1 MKHYSRIFL
10 DGAAKP
16 AAITALLG
24 TAITT
29 YINGVKGLIAG
40 AIASTLVVAF
50 FLVHILLA
58 KATATMDPRATYAI
72 VMASYFLKVLVMVV
86 FLVVIGNFDLD
97 RRSFAVVALAVTL
110 GWLGGEIRAYLKLG
124 GGYGSSR

>member
-10 DGAAKP
+10 TGAAKP
-16 AAITALLG
+16 AAITALVG

-29 YINGVKGLIAG
+29 YLNGVKGLIAG
-40 AIASTLVVAF
+40 AVASTLVVAF

-97 RRSFAVVALAVTL
+97 RRSFAAVALAVTL

-124 GGYGSSR
+124 GGFGSSR

>member
-10 DGAAKP
+10 TGAAKP
-16 AAITALLG
+16 AAITALVG

-29 YINGVKGLIAG
+29 YLNGVKGLIAG

-72 VMASYFLKVLVMVV
+72 VMSSYFLKVLVMVV

-97 RRSFAVVALAVTL
+97 RRSFAALALAVTL
-110 GWLGGEIRAYLKLG
+110 GWLAGEIRAYLKLG

>member
-10 DGAAKP
+10 TGAAKP

-24 TAITT
+24 TTITT
-29 YINGVKGLIAG
+29 YLNGVKGLIAG

-58 KATATMDPRATYAI
+58 KATSTMDPRATYAI

-97 RRSFAVVALAVTL
+97 RRSFAAVALAVTL

>member
-10 DGAAKP
+10 NGAAKP

-40 AIASTLVVAF
+40 AIAATLVVAF

-58 KATATMDPRATYAI
+58 KVTATMDPRATYAI
-72 VMASYFLKVLVMVV
+72 VLAAYFLKVLVMVV

-97 RRSFAVVALAVTL
+97 RRSFAAVALGVTL

>member
-1 MKHYSRIFL
+1 
-10 DGAAKP
+10 
-16 AAITALLG
+16 
-24 TAITT
+24 
-29 YINGVKGLIAG
+29 LIAG

-97 RRSFAVVALAVTL
+97 RRSFAAVALAVTL
-110 GWLGGEIRAYLKLG
+110 GWLAGEIRAYLKLG

>member
-1 MKHYSRIFL
+1 MKHYSQIFL
-10 DGAAKP
+10 SGAAKP

-40 AIASTLVVAF
+40 AVASTLVVAF

-58 KATATMDPRATYAI
+58 KATATMDPRATYAV
-72 VMASYFLKVLVMVV
+72 VMAAYFLKVLVMVV

-97 RRSFAVVALAVTL
+97 RRSFAAVALGVTL

>member
-10 DGAAKP
+10 TGAAKP
-16 AAITALLG
+16 AAITALVG

-29 YINGVKGLIAG
+29 YLNGVKGLIAG

-97 RRSFAVVALAVTL
+97 RRSFAAVALAVTL
-110 GWLGGEIRAYLKLG
+110 GWLGGEIRAYLQLG

>member
-10 DGAAKP
+10 TGAAKP
-16 AAITALLG
+16 AAITALVG

-29 YINGVKGLIAG
+29 YLNGVKGLIAG
-40 AIASTLVVAF
+40 AVASTLVVAF
-50 FLVHILLA
+50 FLVHILLS

-97 RRSFAVVALAVTL
+97 RRSFAAVALAVTL

-124 GGYGSSR
+124 GGFGSSR

>member
-1 MKHYSRIFL
+1 MKHYSQIFL
-10 DGAAKP
+10 TGAAKP
-16 AAITALLG
+16 AAITALVG
-24 TAITT
+24 AAITT
-29 YINGVKGLIAG
+29 YLNGVKGLIAG

-97 RRSFAVVALAVTL
+97 RGSFAAVALAVTL
-110 GWLGGEIRAYLKLG
+110 GWLAGEIRAYLKLG